1 MTHYSVQARDICKR
15 LWNIFLLLKIC
26 IKVLL
31 KIKTLMG
38 KNSQKPIDH
47 TTQYAIDAIKTASKR
62 AIQKVAEANG
72 DLNGK
77 KIVDKIAKTSKKE

>member
-1 MTHYSVQARDICKR
+1 
-15 LWNIFLLLKIC
+15 
-26 IKVLL
+26 
-31 KIKTLMG
+31 MG